1 MAPAAAPSTDRNLLA
16 RTTVVRHSEGVVVE
30 VSLDTVVQLS
40 TVLGVGIALF
50 TAVLRTNHRTRT
62 ELGGRIDRVE
72 DSLRTQIAAVD
83 ARLSGA
89 ITALDTR
96 LSGAAAGVDARVAA
110 VDARVARVDDRVFQ
124 LATGLKP
131 LLERRETDA
140 SA

>member
-1 MAPAAAPSTDRNLLA
+1 M
-16 RTTVVRHSEGVVVE
+16 E

-72 DSLRTQIAAVD
+72 DSLRTEIA
-83 ARLSGA
+83 
-89 ITALDTR
+89 ALDTR
-96 LSGAAAGVDARVAA
+96 LSGAVAGVDARVAG